1 MKIDLLQEDK
11 TVIWRPET
19 ELEDP
24 AHVKEAMNDFKVS
37 GSKTLVLDLMDKEWL
52 SSSEI
57 GVVMWIYKELD
68 SIGGT
73 LSILAVSPF
82 VLKTINVTGID
93 QLLTVFDSLD
103 KALDDIKG

>member
-11 TVIWRPET
+11 AAIWRPET

-24 AHVKEAMNDFKVS
+24 AHVKDAMADLKSS
-37 GSKTLVLDLMDKEWL
+37 GLKTLFLDLIDKEWL

-68 SIGGT
+68 GIGGT

-103 KALDDIKG
+103 KALDAIKG